1 MGWFSDIQKAV
12 SGADKPT
19 TNRDGQP
26 LNQAFRSA
34 AIVDRQINELIG
46 IVKGVMADG
55 MVHQGEVEF
64 LISWLETNR
73 GALDKWP
80 AKAIYPRLKAALA
93 DGNMDLDE
101 EREILDLLL
110 STVGGNTAPM
120 KGESSNSTSLPYTQ
134 PQSLITFDTRLF
146 CFTGKFQSG
155 SRQWC
160 EGQVVSKGGLATGS
174 ITKKLHYLVIGE
186 IGSRDWMHS
195 THGRKI
201 EKAIEYNEAGH
212 SIAILSEQHWFEHL
226 SPRTAGALTN

>member
-1 MGWFSDIQKAV
+1 MGWFSNFQKILAQNNCQSV
-12 SGADKPT
+12 
-19 TNRDGQP
+19 NHDGQP
-26 LNQAFRSA
+26 LINAFRSEA
-34 AIVDRQINELIG
+34 VIDRQIDEFIG

-64 LISWLETNR
+64 LLTWLEANKN
-73 GALDKWP
+73 ALDKWP
-80 AKAIYPRLKAALA
+80 AKAIYPRLKAALE

-110 STVGGNTAPM
+110 ATVGGNTAPM
-120 KGESSNSTSLPYTQ
+120 KGESSNSTSLPYTL
-134 PQSLITFDTRLF
+134 PQSPLTFDARLF

-160 EGQVVSKGGLATGS
+160 ESQVIAKGGLATGS

-212 SIAILSEQHWFEHL
+212 SIAILSEQHWFEQL
-226 SPRTAGALTN
+226 TPKTAGAPAS